1 VSGRGDRRRIIGGLV
16 ADNVIL
22 VLCLGLFWQICYE
35 VAGETALS
43 PPLATIG
50 YAMELLVSN
59 DFWPNVYVTFGAF
72 ALAAVISIVSGLL
85 LGLILGLKKL
95 LGDAAEPVLVALYTI
110 PKVAFYPVILLFFGI
125 GIAAEVAFGVI
136 HGVIPIVIFTMN
148 AVANIKPIL
157 LKYGRGL
164 GLSYPQLMLTVA
176 IPAALPEIFTG
187 LRVGFSLTLIGT
199 LLSEMFGSHAG
210 LGYMLMNAMG
220 LNSVKL
226 IMSLT
231 FLLLLFAAIVNS
243 ILLYVDN
250 RLHHRARASG

>member
-1 VSGRGDRRRIIGGLV
+1 MSAGNRRPRITGRVVSD
-16 ADNVIL
+16 AVIV
-22 VLCLGLFWQICYE
+22 VLCLGLIWQAFYE
-35 VAGETALS
+35 IAGATALT
-43 PPLATIG
+43 PPIATIA
-50 YAMELLVSN
+50 YAMELLGEA
-59 DFWPNVYVTFGAF
+59 DFWANVAVTFQAF
-72 ALAAVISIVSGLL
+72 ALAAVISIVCGLL
-85 LGLILGLKKL
+85 LGLILGLRKL
-95 LGDAAEPVLVALYTI
+95 FGDAAEPVLVALYTI

-136 HGVIPIVIFTMN
+136 HGVIPIVIFTMS

-157 LKYGRGL
+157 IKYGRGL
-164 GLSYPQLMLTVA
+164 GLSFSQLMLTIA

-210 LGYMLMNAMG
+210 IGCMLMNAMG

-231 FLLLLFAAIVNS
+231 FLLLLFAALVNS
-243 ILLYVDN
+243 VLLYIDTWL
-250 RLHHRARASG
+250 RHGAHAST